1 MNIFKFKLFNISI
14 LGVVLF
20 SSTVY
25 FAGTQMSITNNNDNT
40 DNNDKTSLAL
50 KLFQYY
56 LSVLLFHLSE
66 KLHKTS

>member
-40 DNNDKTSLAL
+40 DNNDKTSLVL

>member
-1 MNIFKFKLFNISI
+1 MNIFKFKIFNFSIS
-14 LGVVLF
+14 GVVLF

-40 DNNDKTSLAL
+40 DNNDKTSPVL

>member
-1 MNIFKFKLFNISI
+1 MNIFKFKIFNISI
-14 LGVVLF
+14 SGVVLF

-40 DNNDKTSLAL
+40 DNNDKTSPVL
-50 KLFQYY
+50 KLLQYY